1 MRVARIVL
9 PRGQMTPAWSR
20 YAIAQQGVSDSDGDS
35 RDEKKKTNW
44 GRESAGLAVTG
55 LR

>member
-35 RDEKKKTNW
+35 RDEKKKKKFGEEKSRAW
-44 GRESAGLAVTG
+44 Q
-55 LR
+55 